1 MERVYQ
7 DLPKYMPFLARNDWE
22 NFKSSNPTT
31 LADNN
36 SLNWE
41 LPSLFRAA
49 ILSSQSRVNV
59 DRHQISTETSVLL
72 EKETAVPKQ
81 VST

>member
-1 MERVYQ
+1 
-7 DLPKYMPFLARNDWE
+7 MPFLYELARNDWE

-59 DRHQISTETSVLL
+59 DHQISTETSVLL
-72 EKETAVPKQ
+72 EKETAVPKR